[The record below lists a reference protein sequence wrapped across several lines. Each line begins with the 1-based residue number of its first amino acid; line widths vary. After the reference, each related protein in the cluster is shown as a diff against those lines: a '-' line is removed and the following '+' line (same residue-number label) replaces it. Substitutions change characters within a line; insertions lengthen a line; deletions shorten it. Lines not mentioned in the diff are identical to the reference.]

1 MSDRS
6 SNCLGRREESGH
18 EQDFEGFVELSCGRH
33 LTFKLF
39 KDTIRKICSTNGII
53 QLSKPRTDI
62 FFSLRFLLLE
72 DGWNVRGK
80 PEASSTKPEEESC
93 DVAKCFL
100 FQNYY
105 CFFFLS
111 FFSWRNQFPSFK
123 APCQSNGLL
132 FCNDKKI
139 ICSWNDFHSD
149 QKRPTRSLNY
159 ICKLIK
165 INILWKSLL
174 DTVHC
179 AFQTF
184 QIVKINQP
192 FIF

>member
-93 DVAKCFL
+93 DVAKWFPFSKL
-100 FQNYY
+100 LL
-105 CFFFLS
+105 FFFLS
-111 FFSWRNQFPSFK
+111 FFFLAKSVSFF
-123 APCQSNGLL
+123 QSSMSVKRSAILQR
-132 FCNDKKI
+132 
-139 ICSWNDFHSD
+139 
-149 QKRPTRSLNY
+149 QKNY
-159 ICKLIK
+159 LQ
-165 INILWKSLL
+165 LE
-174 DTVHC
+174 
-179 AFQTF
+179 
-184 QIVKINQP
+184 
-192 FIF
+192 

>member
-93 DVAKCFL
+93 GVAKCFL

-105 CFFFLS
+105 CFFSVLFFLGEIS
-111 FFSWRNQFPSFK
+111 F
-123 APCQSNGLL
+123 LL
-132 FCNDKKI
+132 SKLHVSQTVCYFAKTKKLSAAGMI
-139 ICSWNDFHSD
+139 
-149 QKRPTRSLNY
+149 T
-159 ICKLIK
+159 
-165 INILWKSLL
+165 
-174 DTVHC
+174 TV
-179 AFQTF
+179 TKG
-184 QIVKINQP
+184 VLTDL
-192 FIF
+192 

>member
-1 MSDRS
+1 MSEGNLRRAVQNLKKKAVMS
-6 SNCLGRREESGH
+6 QNAFFFKIIIVFFFCLFFLGEIS
-18 EQDFEGFVELSCGRH
+18 FL
-33 LTFKLF
+33 
-39 KDTIRKICSTNGII
+39 
-53 QLSKPRTDI
+53 LSKLHVSQTVCY
-62 FFSLRFLLLE
+62 F
-72 DGWNVRGK
+72 
-80 PEASSTKPEEESC
+80 
-93 DVAKCFL
+93 AKT
-100 FQNYY
+100 
-105 CFFFLS
+105 
-111 FFSWRNQFPSFK
+111 
-123 APCQSNGLL
+123 
-132 FCNDKKI
+132 KKI

-165 INILWKSLL
+165 INIFWKSLL

>member
-1 MSDRS
+1 MSEG
-6 SNCLGRREESGH
+6 NLRRAVQNLKKKAVMS
-18 EQDFEGFVELSCGRH
+18 QNAFF
-33 LTFKLF
+33 FK
-39 KDTIRKICSTNGII
+39 II
-53 QLSKPRTDI
+53 
-62 FFSLRFLLLE
+62 F
-72 DGWNVRGK
+72 
-80 PEASSTKPEEESC
+80 
-93 DVAKCFL
+93 
-100 FQNYY
+100 
-105 CFFFLS
+105 FFFLS

-165 INILWKSLL
+165 INIFWKSLL

>member
-80 PEASSTKPEEESC
+80 PEASSTKPEKESC

-105 CFFFLS
+105 CFFFSVFFFLAKSVS
-111 FFSWRNQFPSFK
+111 FF
-123 APCQSNGLL
+123 QSSMSVKRSAILQ
-132 FCNDKKI
+132 
-139 ICSWNDFHSD
+139 S
-149 QKRPTRSLNY
+149 QKNY
-159 ICKLIK
+159 LQ
-165 INILWKSLL
+165 LE
-174 DTVHC
+174 
-179 AFQTF
+179 
-184 QIVKINQP
+184 
-192 FIF
+192 

>member
-1 MSDRS
+1 M
-6 SNCLGRREESGH
+6 
-18 EQDFEGFVELSCGRH
+18 ELSCGRH

-72 DGWNVRGK
+72 DGW
-80 PEASSTKPEEESC
+80 
-93 DVAKCFL
+93 KCPRETWGEQYKTWRRNRKMLSFSK
-100 FQNYY
+100 F
-105 CFFFLS
+105 FFFLS
-111 FFSWRNQFPSFK
+111 FFFVAKSVSFFQSSMSVKRSAILQRQKNYLQLEWLPQWPK
-123 APCQSNGLL
+123 ASYQIFKQHL
-132 FCNDKKI
+132 
-139 ICSWNDFHSD
+139 
-149 QKRPTRSLNY
+149 Q
-159 ICKLIK
+159 IK
-165 INILWKSLL
+165 INIFWKSLL

-192 FIF
+192 LLFWLKLYKFKDLISQWV